1 MVQINRFPE
10 FYNLHSKVFRCFGVI
25 PLFKKSEGSA
35 PPKRNVLILG
45 IILTVLVVY
54 WTGVVFAFLI
64 KSHMNDKISIISNW
78 IQILTNSLA
87 LTTTLGST
95 AFKYA
100 DYEKIISQFQ
110 QIDENLLFIGHK
122 INYSKHLRSS
132 KNIFFMYLGAFCGIM
147 AYDFYITV
155 KKYQMTS
162 LWYWLVSVFPLLIYS
177 VGIIQAL
184 FMISWIHCRCSMINK
199 VLKKIRINAN
209 GGRGGT
215 PESKVKH
222 LPGNIQS
229 RLQGCLFVQP
239 HTSVQQ
245 PAKLENNSR
254 NLMNLRSEGELH
266 FDNLIQLFLIMNDLC
281 KLARK
286 VDEYYGLFLL
296 TSISALFAITTI
308 QVYYCYVTIIVYDD
322 SLKYSVWTLIV
333 SVNLVTI
340 NLSLIV
346 GLCSVCENVSNEAKK
361 ILHNISALRFKKV
374 IVYVILCK
382 GYNEMMIRFS
392 L

>member
-184 FMISWIHCRCSMINK
+184 FMISWVHCRCSMINK

-209 GGRGGT
+209 GGRG
-215 PESKVKH
+215 
-222 LPGNIQS
+222 
-229 RLQGCLFVQP
+229 
-239 HTSVQQ
+239 
-245 PAKLENNSR
+245 AKLENNSR

-333 SVNLVTI
+333 SVNFVTI

-382 GYNEMMIRFS
+382 GYNEMMIQF
-392 L
+392 